1 MTEQEKKVYEAWLK
15 RFGRCVATRRRRL
28 GLTQKEAADSIKMN
42 KKFYCDIEYG
52 RRPITTRTL
61 FQLCMR
67 FDLPLPYN
75 EAVMF
80 ICD

>member
-1 MTEQEKKVYEAWLK
+1 MKEEEKKVYEAWLK
-15 RFGRCVATRRRRL
+15 SFGRCVATRRRKL
-28 GLTQKEAADSIKMN
+28 GLTQKEAAQLAGMN
-42 KKFYCDIEYG
+42 KTFYCDIEYG

-67 FDLPLPYN
+67 FGLPLPYN

>member
-1 MTEQEKKVYEAWLK
+1 MNEEEKKVFEAWLK
-15 RFGRCVATRRRRL
+15 SFGRCVATRRRKL
-28 GLTQKEAADSIKMN
+28 GLTQKEAAAKIGMN

-61 FQLCMR
+61 FLLCLR
-67 FDLPLPYN
+67 FELPIPYN